1 MIYYNAFGE
10 INQYIFFSLEV
21 IAGIDDYSLK
31 AASEASTLK
40 YEVEVSMLHFP
51 DWLPII
57 GGTDLKIKGD
67 LGLGAIGL
75 KGSVGKET
83 GITVPVLEG
92 FTVGSSFKFEKPE
105 EKKRYENTIV

>member
-1 MIYYNAFGE
+1 MFGE
-10 INQYIFFSLEV
+10 INQYIFCSLEV

-51 DWLPII
+51 DLLPII
-57 GGTDLKIKGD
+57 GDTDLKIKGD

-92 FTVGSSFKFEKPE
+92 LLWEVVLNLKT
-105 EKKRYENTIV
+105 

>member
-1 MIYYNAFGE
+1 MIYYNVFGE
-10 INQYIFFSLEV
+10 INQYIFCSLEV

-57 GGTDLKIKGD
+57 GDTDLKIKGD

-92 FTVGSSFKFEKPE
+92 VTVGSSFKFEKHE
-105 EKKRYENTIV
+105 EKK

>member
-1 MIYYNAFGE
+1 
-10 INQYIFFSLEV
+10 
-21 IAGIDDYSLK
+21 
-31 AASEASTLK
+31 
-40 YEVEVSMLHFP
+40 MLHFP
-51 DWLPII
+51 DLLPII

-92 FTVGSSFKFEKPE
+92 VTVGSSFKFEKPE
-105 EKKRYENTIV
+105 EKK